1 MSGDNSESNSI
12 ADQEIETEVQ
22 EVNNKQD
29 SSQESNIAPADKDE
43 IEGELEKLDEKL
55 IEGQA
60 EKKQLVMK
68 KTSTEDDEEEVDT
81 SDAVPRFIG
90 FFVIILVFG
99 FLMGWSYMAPLD
111 SAAYA
116 PGFVTVESYRKT
128 IQHLEGGIVKEIKT
142 KDGQLVNKGDLL
154 IVLDDTQLKA
164 QLDIYETQYISAL
177 ALSDRLE
184 AERDNLTEIDFDE
197 YLKNSIQ
204 NVDAIEVVRV
214 QKQVFSSRKAAR
226 EGEIDVLKQRIEQ
239 LKEQVVGLKEQQKS
253 DNKQIKLF
261 KEEIVE
267 FKALLKKGYTDKT
280 RMRDMQRRVAELEGE
295 VAKTSS
301 NIGASK
307 IKMGETK
314 LEIIQ
319 IENKQQLEVAELL
332 SQTLTKKNDLQ
343 ERRMAIQDK
352 LTRTKIVAQDSGMV
366 LAMAVHTIGG
376 VIAPGNPIL
385 EIVPQGENLI
395 IEAQVSPVDIDKVH
409 KGLISEVRFSAFKS
423 ATTPIIEGE
432 VMSVSADSLT
442 DSNTGMPYYLA
453 RIRVTPE
460 GYENLG
466 DLKLLPGMP
475 ADTLIKIGERTL
487 FEYLVQPATNAFAR
501 SFIED

>member
-1 MSGDNSESNSI
+1 MSIESKNSAQNQMSGDNSESNNI

-22 EVNNKQD
+22 EVNIKQD

-60 EKKQLVMK
+60 EEKQLVMK
-68 KTSTEDDEEEVDT
+68 KASTEDDEEEVDT

-197 YLKNSIQ
+197 YLKNGMQ
-204 NVDAIEVVRV
+204 NVDVKEVVRV
-214 QKQVFSSRKAAR
+214 
-226 EGEIDVLKQRIEQ
+226 
-239 LKEQVVGLKEQQKS
+239 
-253 DNKQIKLF
+253 
-261 KEEIVE
+261 
-267 FKALLKKGYTDKT
+267 
-280 RMRDMQRRVAELEGE
+280 
-295 VAKTSS
+295 
-301 NIGASK
+301 
-307 IKMGETK
+307 
-314 LEIIQ
+314 
-319 IENKQQLEVAELL
+319 
-332 SQTLTKKNDLQ
+332 
-343 ERRMAIQDK
+343 
-352 LTRTKIVAQDSGMV
+352 
-366 LAMAVHTIGG
+366 
-376 VIAPGNPIL
+376 
-385 EIVPQGENLI
+385 
-395 IEAQVSPVDIDKVH
+395 
-409 KGLISEVRFSAFKS
+409 
-423 ATTPIIEGE
+423 
-432 VMSVSADSLT
+432 
-442 DSNTGMPYYLA
+442 
-453 RIRVTPE
+453 
-460 GYENLG
+460 
-466 DLKLLPGMP
+466 
-475 ADTLIKIGERTL
+475 
-487 FEYLVQPATNAFAR
+487 
-501 SFIED
+501 